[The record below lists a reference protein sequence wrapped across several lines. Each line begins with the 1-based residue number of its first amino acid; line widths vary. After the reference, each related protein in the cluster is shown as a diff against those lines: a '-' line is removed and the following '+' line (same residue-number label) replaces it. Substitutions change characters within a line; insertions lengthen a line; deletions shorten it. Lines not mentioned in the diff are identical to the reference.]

1 MSVMVMCS
9 PVALNCSKS
18 WAWSATS
25 RSNFSVP
32 SAVVNSHS
40 PKASPMMTSS
50 VSAPLSSSIF
60 KNAMNSSSKSRIFS
74 CSSPPMCRSL
84 TKKYSSGI
92 SGPLLLGWR
101 YLASLVR
108 CPYRGRPFRGRMVNL
123 RVQLGARQHDRCR
136 EVEVDEQPYGRPEAP
151 VGHAVVGEVRQVD
164 GETDGSDRP
173 GDHGERRAQH
183 HGPQGLPGGRD
194 VTVDDRERH
203 PEQREGDGEA

>member
-1 MSVMVMCS
+1 MSVMVMCP

-60 KNAMNSSSKSRIFS
+60 KKAMNSSSKSRIFS

-92 SGPLLLGWR
+92 SGPLLLGGR

-108 CPYRGRPFRGRMVNL
+108 CPYRGRPFRGRMVDR

-136 EVEVDEQPYGRPEAP
+136 EVEVDEQPHGRPEAP
-151 VGHAVVGEVRQVD
+151 VGHDEAEEDKWALSRSAARVG
-164 GETDGSDRP
+164 GEDVYFIL
-173 GDHGERRAQH
+173 RARL
-183 HGPQGLPGGRD
+183 PQLLAGR
-194 VTVDDRERH
+194 ESLC
-203 PEQREGDGEA
+203 P